1 MRRLGAG
8 SLPLRRDE
16 LVAKASALKRRARQ
30 LLSIRKKYLTQIV
43 ALWTMSRARQF
54 PAFLRFVVLRS
65 ATPGQPVRR
74 PVAERS
80 SSNETTMDLDR
91 EVIRCSV
98 CGLVQYRTRTGNCR
112 RCLRLLPPR
121 VTFVIPTPAP
131 QDLPGDDRQLFENW
145 PNRETV
151 ENIGQRIRQ
160 LRESRGMTQSQ
171 LQARSRVS
179 RSYLSRIESGQMTP
193 SLGTLE
199 KIAEALGV
207 GLNRFFVPETNGETV
222 LEDPFIQGL
231 RPYLR
236 QLDWTQW
243 QSILKRLQAISDH
256 VSSDGALRPLP
267 QPERLPHG
275 VPRRHSPPGVV
286 IHR

>member
-1 MRRLGAG
+1 MAEKD
-8 SLPLRRDE
+8 S
-16 LVAKASALKRRARQ
+16 VQA
-30 LLSIRKKYLTQIV
+30 
-43 ALWTMSRARQF
+43 TMEQ
-54 PAFLRFVVLRS
+54 
-65 ATPGQPVRR
+65 
-74 PVAERS
+74 
-80 SSNETTMDLDR
+80 LDR
-91 EVIRCSV
+91 EVIRCQV

-112 RCLRLLPPR
+112 RCLRLLPPT
-121 VTFVIPTPAP
+121 VTFVIPTPSP

-207 GLNRFFVPETNGETV
+207 GLNRFFVPESNGETV

-236 QLDWTQW
+236 QLDWAQW

-256 VSSDGALRPLP
+256 VSTNHHVRPMPP
-267 QPERLPHG
+267 QPAERVLHN
-275 VPRRHSPPGVV
+275 VPRRQAASGHSAAAL
-286 IHR
+286 HR